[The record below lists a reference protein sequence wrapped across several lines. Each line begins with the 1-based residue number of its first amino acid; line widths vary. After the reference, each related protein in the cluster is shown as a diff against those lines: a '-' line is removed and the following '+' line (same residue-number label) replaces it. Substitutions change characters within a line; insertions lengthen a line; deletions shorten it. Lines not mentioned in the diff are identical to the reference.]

1 MLSANVLTIG
11 VIISGAALLM
21 MTYLK
26 LTTGIDIPDSM
37 WLAWGFAFAVCLLA

>member
-1 MLSANVLTIG
+1 MLSANVRTIG

-26 LTTGIDIPDSM
+26 LTTGIDISDGM
-37 WLAWGFAFAVCLLA
+37 WLAWIMAFMACLFA